1 MSQAAFCPKCLT
13 PAGFVGGTC
22 ERCGVSF
29 VAMFDAAGA
38 LSTEFLA
45 ARGSCCDSGCRN
57 CPYPEDSADAPVQ
70 KQCESCGATFSCGGT
85 GCWCSQLQVSSTI
98 LAQLRATYRDCLCEE
113 CLTRLAVGQ

>member
-1 MSQAAFCPKCLT
+1 M
-13 PAGFVGGTC
+13 
-22 ERCGVSF
+22 RCGVAF
-29 VAMFDAAGA
+29 VAMFDGAGA
-38 LSTEFLA
+38 LSAEFLA

-85 GCWCSQLQVSSTI
+85 GCWCSGVQVNSTI